1 MNKYPYLKIPL
12 EYVCVYNKLAYCLY
26 AYAIDIIKDCS
37 ASCKTN
43 NKNIIE
49 LWNLFQLAIVCF
61 EKNEIDK
68 ADYFMD
74 YIKSNLDKIYNSIKI
89 PNYKGANNY
98 YIDEEGNKHTCIVCN
113 GWIYETPNLVTTYE
127 FVMSGG
133 TTIEDN
139 GKGQTINIQITSTK
153 TISDGNDSQ
162 TEDVSFDIRYN
173 NADDANWIVY
183 NYNDK
188 TLTIKPN
195 SSEPRIGNIY
205 FEQNESNKRIDITIN
220 QAKDITEYE
229 YYFEYEPDSF
239 IFEKEGGEIQFN
251 VTKSS
256 KRELVEGL
264 PVGEEISVEWNAKI
278 DGYGFSYNPFT
289 NTVVAEANDYKARTG
304 KLIINRPELGTSK
317 NIEIP
322 ITQKAGELNIIY
334 SLQAIADTSIIPA
347 INGKVTITVL
357 STKQGYYGSEPI
369 GEPEQVPFTITSA
382 RGFLSGVSENGAV
395 WNMTE
400 NISETTREDTLIVT
414 QNSAEG
420 KEVRIK
426 IVQQPAVVDY
436 IYAFETDT
444 GTIRVEATG
453 GNKTLN
459 VVSTKQKTVNGK
471 PYGDAIQINYNS
483 SITDGFSI
491 NKNIINIPE
500 NQNEEEKRGT
510 ATFVQDESEKQ
521 FTITIVQNAA
531 TESYEYTF
539 IVAEGTGKVSFPY
552 SASQKTFN
560 ITSEKQKLLN
570 GSPSGGKVQ
579 VGFKTVIQGDGYSVG
594 ATTERTAE
602 IKVSENKTTNIRTGS
617 VRFVQNESNKEL
629 PISLEQAAGTSEWR
643 YTLIVTE
650 TEINVPNYESSGIR
664 RNFTIQSYRKLY
676 INGVYQDQQADVPYN
691 VSSNQSWCQVN
702 NNSTQI
708 SVDENLGEMRTA
720 IITITQ
726 TETNNNK
733 NINVVQEV
741 VTKETRTSI
750 FTPSFTFERVFQ
762 SITYKASAE
771 KYTWVNRHLKQN
783 VINGTINSVSLTSGD
798 VHWYNVTYIGD
809 NQIKGTLKST
819 PTGKPSGMYSA
830 TYTMY
835 TSLGNQ
841 TGYCIYYDVSRT
853 LFKNEVKALFKNEVK
868 DLNFDIYLLI
878 KENYI
883 ATYQKLINLIINN
896 NKEIKDKPN
905 NVVNKHLINC
915 WNLFQS
921 AIVAYNLG
929 FEKDADF
936 FISFINCNIDN
947 IINNIG
953 IVNNELFNVE
963 YPNIIGFIGELD
975 LDNINFY
982 TNIEDGQMY
991 IEYGNTINSKDVDF
1005 EVKED
1010 GDLYQKFN

>member
-1 MNKYPYLKIPL
+1 MNKYSYLKIPL
-12 EYVCVYNKLAYCLY
+12 DYVCVYNKLAYCLY
-26 AYAIDIIKDCS
+26 DYGIDIIKNCS

-43 NKNIIE
+43 NKTIIE
-49 LWNLFQLAIVCF
+49 LWNLFQLAVVCF

-68 ADYFMD
+68 ADYFID

-127 FVMSGG
+127 FVISGG

-153 TISDGNDSQ
+153 TISDGNDVQ
-162 TEDVSFDIRYN
+162 TEDVPFDIRYN
-173 NADDANWIVY
+173 NVDDANWIVY

-195 SSEPRIGNIY
+195 SSEPRTGNIY

-220 QAKDITEYE
+220 QAKDATEYE

-239 IFEKEGGEIQFN
+239 VFEKEGGEIQFN

-256 KRELVEGL
+256 KRELAEGL
-264 PVGEEISVEWNAKI
+264 PVGEEIPVEWNAKI

-289 NTVVAEANDYKARTG
+289 NKVVAEANDYKARTG

-317 NIEIP
+317 DIEIS

-334 SLQAIADTSIIPA
+334 SLQAIANTNIVPA
-347 INGKVTITVL
+347 LNGKVIITVL

-369 GEPEQVPFTITSA
+369 GDPEQVPFTITSA
-382 RGFLSGVSENGAV
+382 RGFLSGVNENGAV

-414 QNSAEG
+414 QNNVEG

-426 IVQQPAVVDY
+426 IIQQPAVVDY
-436 IYAFETDT
+436 IYAFNTDAD
-444 GTIRVEATG
+444 TIRIEATG

-459 VVSTKQKTVNGK
+459 VISTKQKTVNGK

-483 SITDGFSI
+483 LITEGFSI
-491 NKNIINIPE
+491 NKNIVNATE

-510 ATFVQDESEKQ
+510 ATFVQDKSKKQ
-521 FTITIVQNAA
+521 FTVTIVQNAA
-531 TESYEYTF
+531 TESYVYTF
-539 IVAEGTGKVSFPY
+539 SVAEGTNKVSFPY

-579 VGFKTVIQGDGYSVG
+579 VGFKTIIQGDGYSVG
-594 ATTERTAE
+594 ATTE
-602 IKVSENKTTNIRTGS
+602 IKVSENKTTDIRIGS

-643 YTLIVTE
+643 YTLEITE
-650 TEINVPNYESSGIR
+650 TKINVPNYESSGIR

-676 INGVYQDQQADVPYN
+676 INDVYQDQQANVPYN
-691 VSSNQSWCQVN
+691 VSSNQSWCKVN

-708 SVDENLGEMRTA
+708 SVDENLSPMRTA
-720 IITITQ
+720 IVTITQ

-733 NINVVQEV
+733 NININQEASSTEYKQKIIAPDFYFQAGENEKVETAVVE
-741 VTKETRTSI
+741 S
-750 FTPSFTFERVFQ
+750 
-762 SITYKASAE
+762 Y
-771 KYTWVNRHLKQN
+771 H
-783 VINGTINSVSLTSGD
+783 VINGHIIKDKNEHPIMGITRTDTNGDYYLVYDKLDITCTITRFSESFFS
-798 VHWYNVTYIGD
+798 TYR
-809 NQIKGTLKST
+809 
-819 PTGKPSGMYSA
+819 M
-830 TYTMY
+830 
-835 TSLGNQ
+835 
-841 TGYCIYYDVSRT
+841 RT
-853 LFKNEVKALFKNEVK
+853 LIGNANGSVVYSNPSVLVDNINIKEISLS
-868 DLNFDIYLLI
+868 DIYLLI

-883 ATYQKLINLIINN
+883 TTYQKLITLIINN
-896 NKEIKDKPN
+896 NKAIKEKPD
-905 NVVNKHLINC
+905 NVVNKQIIDC

-921 AIVAYNLG
+921 AVAAYNLG

-936 FISFINCNIDN
+936 FISFIDCNIDN
-947 IINNIG
+947 IINKYGEIYNETFYFEHPDMIG
-953 IVNNELFNVE
+953 IRGTEITIDDIDFYVN
-963 YPNIIGFIGELD
+963 D
-975 LDNINFY
+975 
-982 TNIEDGQMY
+982 EDGN
-991 IEYGNTINSKDVDF
+991 I
-1005 EVKED
+1005 
-1010 GDLYQKFN
+1010 YQKVNKDETDNKKIR

>member
-1 MNKYPYLKIPL
+1 MNKYSYLKIPID
-12 EYVCVYNKLAYCLY
+12 YVCVYNKLAYCLY
-26 AYAIDIIKDCS
+26 AYGIDIIKDCS

-68 ADYFMD
+68 ANYFID

-113 GWIYETPNLVTTYE
+113 GWIYETPNFITTYE
-127 FVMSGG
+127 FVISGG

-153 TISDGNDSQ
+153 TISDENDVQ
-162 TEDVSFDIRYN
+162 TEDVPFDIRYN
-173 NADDANWIVY
+173 NVDDANWIIY

-188 TLTIKPN
+188 TLTIKSN
-195 SSEPRIGNIY
+195 SSEPRTGNIY

-220 QAKDITEYE
+220 QAKDVTEYE

-239 IFEKEGGEIQFN
+239 VFEKEGGRIQLN

-256 KRELVEGL
+256 KRELKDSL
-264 PVGEEISVEWNAKI
+264 PVGDEIPVEWNAKI
-278 DGYGFSYNPFT
+278 DGYGFNYDVFKNE
-289 NTVVAEANDYKARTG
+289 VIAEVNDYKARTG

-317 NIEIP
+317 DIEIP
-322 ITQKAGELNIIY
+322 ITQKAGELIIIY
-334 SLQAIADTSIIPA
+334 SLQAITDNSIIPA
-347 INGKVTITVL
+347 LNGKVTITVL
-357 STKQGYYGSEPI
+357 SIKQGYYGSEPI

-414 QNSAEG
+414 QNNAEG

-436 IYAFETDT
+436 IYTFETDSD
-444 GTIRVEATG
+444 TIRVEATG

-459 VVSTKQKTVNGK
+459 VISTKQKTINGK

-483 SITDGFSI
+483 SITEGFSI
-491 NKNIINIPE
+491 NKNVINATE

-510 ATFVQDESEKQ
+510 ATFVQDESKKQ
-521 FTITIVQNAA
+521 FTVTIIQNAA

-539 IVAEGTGKVSFPY
+539 TVAEGTNKVSFPY
-552 SASQKTFN
+552 NASQKTFN

-579 VGFKTVIQGDGYSVG
+579 IAFKTIIQGDGYSVD
-594 ATTERTAE
+594 ATTNNTAE

-617 VRFVQNESNKEL
+617 VRFVQDESNKEL

-643 YTLIVTE
+643 YTFEVTE
-650 TEINVPNYESSGIR
+650 TEISVPNYERQGIT
-664 RNFTIQSYRKLY
+664 RNFIIQSYRKLY
-676 INGVYQDQQADVPYN
+676 INGVYQDQQVNVPYN
-691 VSSNQSWCQVN
+691 VSSNQSWCKVS

-708 SVDENLGEMRTA
+708 SVDENLGNMRTA

-726 TETNNNK
+726 TESNNNK
-733 NINVVQEV
+733 TINISQEESSNKYEKKIIAPDFYFQKGETVKVETAVAKSYNLINGHIIKNETEYSIRGMAINDANAYYNFIYSGLDITCSIVALGKTFTSSYTMKTAIGNANGYVMYNGNLPRLVNNINI
-741 VTKETRTSI
+741 KEI
-750 FTPSFTFERVFQ
+750 
-762 SITYKASAE
+762 
-771 KYTWVNRHLKQN
+771 
-783 VINGTINSVSLTSGD
+783 
-798 VHWYNVTYIGD
+798 
-809 NQIKGTLKST
+809 
-819 PTGKPSGMYSA
+819 
-830 TYTMY
+830 
-835 TSLGNQ
+835 
-841 TGYCIYYDVSRT
+841 
-853 LFKNEVKALFKNEVK
+853 LFS
-868 DLNFDIYLLI
+868 DIYLLI
-878 KENYI
+878 PENYI
-883 ATYQKLINLIINN
+883 TIYQKLITLIINN
-896 NKEIKDKPN
+896 NKVIKEKPD
-905 NVVNKHLINC
+905 NVVNKQIINC

-921 AIVAYNLG
+921 AVAAYNLG
-929 FEKDADF
+929 FEKEADF
-936 FISFINCNIDN
+936 FINFIDCH
-947 IINNIG
+947 INNIIDKYGEIYNEAFYLEHPDMIG
-953 IVNNELFNVE
+953 IR
-963 YPNIIGFIGELD
+963 G
-975 LDNINFY
+975 
-982 TNIEDGQMY
+982 
-991 IEYGNTINSKDVDF
+991 S
-1005 EVKED
+1005 
-1010 GDLYQKFN
+1010 